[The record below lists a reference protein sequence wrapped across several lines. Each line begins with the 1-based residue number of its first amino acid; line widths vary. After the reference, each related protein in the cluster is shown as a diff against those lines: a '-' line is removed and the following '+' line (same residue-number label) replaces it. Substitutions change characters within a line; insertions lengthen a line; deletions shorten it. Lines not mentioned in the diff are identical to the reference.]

1 MKKILLILLTSIFV
15 ISCFDSSDKSKTI
28 EITNKSNEY
37 NDEKIS
43 DELKIIWEAYE
54 ILAEEYI
61 DKENLNPENLAEEAI
76 KGMLNSLNDPYTSYV
91 PPETFKIDQE
101 SFMGHF
107 GGIGANVEDS
117 PDNNGILITKPMPN
131 TPAENSGIKSGDRI
145 IRINGEDSTKMTLLE
160 AVNKIRGE
168 KGTPVTLTIKRIG
181 VETELD
187 ITIIRDIIDTPSVD
201 SYEVPDTDFVRIVI
215 SQFTAKT
222 HDEIIKIIDKHTDE
236 NIKGFILDLRGNPGG
251 LLSSTVNVASLFIDE
266 GLITYEITS
275 DGNREEWNVR
285 KTKDYKNLPIVTL
298 VDRYS
303 ASGSEVLAGAL
314 QDHKRSIIIGE
325 KTFGKGSVNMM
336 SSLSNEGGI
345 YVTIGRWY
353 TPNGRLIEKLG
364 IEPDLII
371 ENKLLSELN
380 AYDEDFVD
388 LQLNAAITQLNF
400 EIRN

>member
-380 AYDEDFVD
+380 AYDKDFVD

>member
-380 AYDEDFVD
+380 SYDKDFVD